1 MSAKL
6 KYAFLCDGA
15 MVVQG
20 KWTFQ
25 GLFSVINAYVFPVL
39 HPQMILAME
48 FAGPAGAQVLRI
60 HYLDS
65 CGKMLGPEVK
75 HLVECPEF
83 TDATV
88 IVSFSPTPI
97 PSAGFYHFK
106 VWMNQDPEP
115 FADVEFRAVKVPG
128 LQVHPEDSNYRA

>member
-25 GLFSVINAYVFPVL
+25 GLFSVINAVMFPVV
-39 HPQMILAME
+39 HPQAVLVLQFM
-48 FAGPAGAQVLRI
+48 GPVGAHALRV

-65 CGKMLGPEVK
+65 SGRLLGPELK
-75 HLVECPEF
+75 CLVDCQEF
-83 TDATV
+83 METTV
-88 IVSFSPTPI
+88 IVTLGAIQI
-97 PSAGFYHFK
+97 PAEGFYHFK
-106 VWMNQDPEP
+106 VLMNQDMEP
-115 FADVEFRAVKVPG
+115 FADVEFRAVKI
-128 LQVHPEDSNYRA
+128 LDRQVHPEDSNRRA